1 MTTPTGDSRLD
12 LETRIQRSLERCFD
26 WSQQGRHRKV
36 LAEVERSLSLTRGD
50 KRFDAQL
57 LIWKAQALLSMGYP
71 DRALAPATDSWH
83 LSSSP
88 HACNLMATALNAVG
102 EIDRAEELLVM
113 GTELFP
119 EAAHLPVQLAMM
131 QADQGRMP
139 EALHTLNTIGPSV
152 RLPEDLQVFLVG
164 LRANLL
170 ATIGRWSEA
179 EAVLDEGIGNH
190 PDSSLLIE
198 THDAITREW
207 RRHQA
212 EQRLE
217 DSWRDSL
224 DSVEGVAAEVDNAI
238 VRGGLV
244 LELPELVVLAARR
257 LWRSFN
263 ARHTVRLQTP
273 GAWGAALLAAVI
285 ELDGQR
291 TSAAALARATGSN
304 ASTVRASLARV
315 RAYLRDLDPGL
326 AHRAFGAVSNPRL
339 DDLVVDSAN
348 DGSVVRFPGS
358 P

>member
-1 MTTPTGDSRLD
+1 
-12 LETRIQRSLERCFD
+12 
-26 WSQQGRHRKV
+26 
-36 LAEVERSLSLTRGD
+36 
-50 KRFDAQL
+50 
-57 LIWKAQALLSMGYP
+57 
-71 DRALAPATDSWH
+71 
-83 LSSSP
+83 
-88 HACNLMATALNAVG
+88 
-102 EIDRAEELLVM
+102 M